1 MKRREFITLFAG
13 GVVAWPLAARA
24 QQPAMPVIGVLNG
37 QSADTYAHL
46 MAALRKG
53 LNEAGYVEG
62 RNLAIEY
69 RWGEGRDDRLPA
81 LAADLVK
88 RQVAVIVTG
97 GTPAS
102 TIAAKATTST
112 IPIVFTT
119 GADPVKLGLVASYNR
134 PGGNITGVAFL
145 VNQLAAKRLE
155 MLHALLPKVSK
166 VAALL
171 NLKHPN
177 AASDRKDVEDAAR
190 SIGLHLHIL
199 DANTDSEIGAAFA
212 ALAERKAGALF
223 VNSSPFFNSRRS
235 KIVVLAA
242 RYAVP
247 AIYEARDY
255 VTGGG
260 LISYGTSVS
269 DAYRQAGV
277 YTGRI
282 LKGEKPADLP
292 VIQPTKFELVIN
304 LKTAKTLGLDIPPA
318 LLALADE
325 VIE

>member
-1 MKRREFITLFAG
+1 MRRREFISLIGAAL
-13 GVVAWPLAARA
+13 AWPLAARA
-24 QQPAMPVIGVLNG
+24 QQPAIPVIGILNG
-37 QSADTYAHL
+37 QSADTYTHL
-46 MAALRKG
+46 MSALRRG
-53 LNEAGYVEG
+53 LNETGYVEG

-69 RWGEGRDDRLPA
+69 RWGEGRDDRLPG
-81 LAADLVK
+81 LASDLVR

-102 TIAAKATTST
+102 TLAAKAATST

-119 GADPVKLGLVASYNR
+119 GTDPVRLGLVASYNR

-155 MLHALLPKVSK
+155 VLHGLLPKVNT

-171 NLKHPN
+171 NLKHPS
-177 AASDRKDVEDAAR
+177 AASDRKDLEDAAR
-190 SIGLHLHIL
+190 SIGLRLHIL
-199 DANTDSEIGAAFA
+199 DANTESEIDAAFA
-212 ALAERKAGALF
+212 ALAERKSGALF

-235 KIVVLAA
+235 KIVELAA
-242 RYAVP
+242 RHAVP
-247 AIYEARDY
+247 TIYEARDY
-255 VTGGG
+255 VIAGG
-260 LISYGTSVS
+260 LISYGTSIT

-282 LKGEKPADLP
+282 VNGEKPADLP
-292 VIQPTKFELVIN
+292 VIQPTKFDLVIN
-304 LKTAKTLGLDIPPA
+304 LKTAKALGLDIPPT

>member
-1 MKRREFITLFAG
+1 MKRRDFITLLG
-13 GVVAWPLAARA
+13 GAAFSWPRATWA

-46 MAALRKG
+46 MAALRRG
-53 LNEAGYVEG
+53 LNQAGYVEG

-155 MLHALLPKVSK
+155 MLHALLPKVSTI
-166 VAALL
+166 AALL

-177 AASDRKDVEDAAR
+177 AASDRKDVEDAALNR
-190 SIGLHLHIL
+190 TASSYPGRQHRQRNRRGLRGPCR
-199 DANTDSEIGAAFA
+199 EEG
-212 ALAERKAGALF
+212 
-223 VNSSPFFNSRRS
+223 RRS
-235 KIVVLAA
+235 VHQLLTVLQQSPQQDCCA
-242 RYAVP
+242 RCAVC
-247 AIYEARDY
+247 R
-255 VTGGG
+255 
-260 LISYGTSVS
+260 
-269 DAYRQAGV
+269 AG
-277 YTGRI
+277 
-282 LKGEKPADLP
+282 DL
-292 VIQPTKFELVIN
+292 
-304 LKTAKTLGLDIPPA
+304 
-318 LLALADE
+318 
-325 VIE
+325 

>member
-1 MKRREFITLFAG
+1 
-13 GVVAWPLAARA
+13 VAAHGARA
-24 QQPAMPVIGVLNG
+24 AAGDAGDWILNG

-46 MAALRKG
+46 MAALRTG

-62 RNLAIEY
+62 CNLAIDY

-102 TIAAKATTST
+102 TITAKAATST

-119 GADPVKLGLVASYNR
+119 GTDPVKLGLVASYNR

-155 MLHALLPKVSK
+155 MLHALLPKVST

-190 SIGLHLHIL
+190 SIGLDLFIL
-199 DANTDSEIGAAFA
+199 DANTDSEIDATFA
-212 ALAERKAGALF
+212 ALAERKGGALF
-223 VNSSPFFNSRRS
+223 VNRLRSST
-235 KIVVLAA
+235 VAAA
-242 RYAVP
+242 RLLGSLRGMPCLRFTKRA
-247 AIYEARDY
+247 
-255 VTGGG
+255 T
-260 LISYGTSVS
+260 TS
-269 DAYRQAGV
+269 
-277 YTGRI
+277 
-282 LKGEKPADLP
+282 
-292 VIQPTKFELVIN
+292 
-304 LKTAKTLGLDIPPA
+304 PPA
-318 LLALADE
+318 A
-325 VIE
+325 